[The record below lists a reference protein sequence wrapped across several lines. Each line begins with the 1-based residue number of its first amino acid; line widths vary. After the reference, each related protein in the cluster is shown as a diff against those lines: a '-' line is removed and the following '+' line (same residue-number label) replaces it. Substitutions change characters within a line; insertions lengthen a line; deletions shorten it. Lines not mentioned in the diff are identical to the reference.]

1 VVTTLALVPMDVEAP
16 ELLHGL
22 LATQTE
28 AELETVQVL
37 LREAQ
42 DGFTNRVSLSTF
54 TQTLTITL
62 GQVHSF
68 EASYY
73 LLYQT
78 GQTVQ
83 ATWVIYDRMR
93 ADPVQIVFAGRCS
106 SRPPRTCVSRWLTAR
121 RHAIY
126 HVR

>member
-1 VVTTLALVPMDVEAP
+1 MDVGTP

-22 LATQTE
+22 RSIQTE
-28 AELETVQVL
+28 TELGEVQVL

-42 DGFTNRVSLSTF
+42 DGFTNRGSLSTF
-54 TQTLTITL
+54 TQTLTTTL

-68 EASYY
+68 EATYY
-73 LLYQT
+73 LIYQT

-93 ADPVQIVFAGRCS
+93 ADPIQIAFCRAMQLKTAAYLRFAVAS
-106 SRPPRTCVSRWLTAR
+106 
-121 RHAIY
+121 
-126 HVR
+126 

>member
-1 VVTTLALVPMDVEAP
+1 MDVETP

-22 LATQTE
+22 LSVQTE
-28 AELETVQVL
+28 AELENVQVL

-54 TQTLTITL
+54 TQTLTTTL
-62 GQVHSF
+62 GQMHSF

-73 LLYQT
+73 LIYQT

-93 ADPVQIVFAGRCS
+93 ADPVQIAFCRAMQLKTAAYLRFALAS
-106 SRPPRTCVSRWLTAR
+106 
-121 RHAIY
+121 
-126 HVR
+126 